1 MHSVQVTTRFRDH
14 PPGLFYLFFAEM
26 WERFSYYG
34 LRAML
39 VLYMTSELLY
49 ADEKSYGI
57 YATYTALVYTTPI
70 IGGILA
76 DQILGKR
83 RAIILGGI
91 LIGLGHLVLAI
102 PTHDLFF
109 YGLAFIISGTGLF
122 KANISALLGQLY
134 HHGDPRRD
142 AGFTLFY
149 VGINVGSFIA
159 PLICGTVGELY
170 GWHYGFGLA
179 AIGMLTGLIT
189 FYRGLDALE
198 GKGVP
203 PEDSIATHK
212 PIPGLSWQSIIYL
225 LVFIAVPFL
234 AFMLR
239 NHQFFD
245 NIIYV
250 VGVGIV
256 IYLVYLAFTYH
267 DYERKAILTILVML
281 FFFTMFFALFE
292 QVGGALN
299 LFTKRIV
306 NREFMG
312 WEIPT
317 TWFQA
322 LNPLF
327 VIALG
332 PLFAQVW
339 VKLGAAKKEPYTPF
353 KFFLGLLQP
362 SLGFAALAYGAS
374 CCTETGLVSI
384 WWLVLAYFLFT
395 TGELCISPVGLAM
408 VTKLAPQKLTGT
420 LMGIWMIGLAYGNYL
435 AGVMSKL
442 ASIET
447 QVEDVPA
454 DPIGV
459 DGDIPGAVLPDVS
472 IPDIVAQATIYSDA
486 FTTVMYIGLAASV
499 LMLLIVP
506 LLNPVFKR
514 EEKMKD

>member
-1 MHSVQVTTRFRDH
+1 MNRKKVDSF
-14 PPGLFYLFFAEM
+14 LAKL
-26 WERFSYYG
+26 
-34 LRAML
+34 
-39 VLYMTSELLY
+39 
-49 ADEKSYGI
+49 
-57 YATYTALVYTTPI
+57 
-70 IGGILA
+70 LA
-76 DQILGKR
+76 D
-83 RAIILGGI
+83 
-91 LIGLGHLVLAI
+91 
-102 PTHDLFF
+102 
-109 YGLAFIISGTGLF
+109 S
-122 KANISALLGQLY
+122 
-134 HHGDPRRD
+134 
-142 AGFTLFY
+142 
-149 VGINVGSFIA
+149 
-159 PLICGTVGELY
+159 
-170 GWHYGFGLA
+170 
-179 AIGMLTGLIT
+179 
-189 FYRGLDALE
+189 
-198 GKGVP
+198 
-203 PEDSIATHK
+203 
-212 PIPGLSWQSIIYL
+212 
-225 LVFIAVPFL
+225 LVFAPVKSG
-234 AFMLR
+234 
-239 NHQFFD
+239 D
-245 NIIYV
+245 
-250 VGVGIV
+250 
-256 IYLVYLAFTYH
+256 
-267 DYERKAILTILVML
+267 KILVEKVKELETVDWSGDLPANSFKSVFLPVEEKMGEFKNGKL
-281 FFFTMFFALFE
+281 ISTPEKTQKTVAWGMNILDLQAFALFE